1 MVVQDGSFS
10 FGFCWER
17 VCLSFSLM
25 RVHTAVHTAVEFI
38 LWQVIKSIATQ
49 GARVCRIR
57 LKKSS
62 RCCLLSRGG
71 VENSKGGGWCSG
83 WWSRSRSRA
92 GAQPLCG
99 GPLPGKS
106 NCHPCT
112 MASSRGKDSQMP
124 FSLHCSIP
132 LASRWSAS
140 ELRGGGFFFPADP
153 KPQFRLWVRAK
164 DAQPLGCP
172 WRYFCLPFFFSF
184 KRGSQ
189 NIQTALSNV
198 VWVSLFRWQSTF
210 AWSFQYYKY

>member
-71 VENSKGGGWCSG
+71 GWRTARVGDGVLGDGVGLALVPVPNRCAVARCQGNRIATPARWLLPGVKTVKCHSACTAASPSHRGG
-83 WWSRSRSRA
+83 
-92 GAQPLCG
+92 QPL
-99 GPLPGKS
+99 S
-106 NCHPCT
+106 WEEE
-112 MASSRGKDSQMP
+112 A
-124 FSLHCSIP
+124 
-132 LASRWSAS
+132 
-140 ELRGGGFFFPADP
+140 FFPADP
-153 KPQFRLWVRAK
+153 NPQFRLWVRAK
-164 DAQPLGCP
+164 DAQPLECP

-210 AWSFQYYKY
+210 AWSFRYYKY